1 MWSKKELCSLYD
13 LINNKKKSWSD
24 VANTIGKTIN
34 SCRNRYR
41 RTDWKLFNSNSES
54 AVLPQKEWSKEEL
67 VTLYSLKTEA
77 KMSYKDIASRL
88 GRTPISCERKF
99 QTTIWNENNTNLI
112 KEAIERKETDKQ
124 NNTNDIVDR
133 LAAHMVNLSRNNV
146 DKLEEMSKAYFI
158 EKNNLKES
166 ELPIPFKDI
175 KEIAK
180 QMLQKMGLC
189 YDAQINLG
197 KGTYIIVGDSHGKHT
212 RRHTINMVKNLNSLL
227 KAKNVIH
234 IGHMLDDDNESSYCW
249 EDFKNL
255 IILAKREELQILSD
269 KKYKYNIVRNE
280 IFLGDLSVCNQD
292 EINDYTNSY
301 IGTIKKQVF
310 PNTTILNL
318 HRHELDTRT
327 SVEGES
333 SQLISPGCLCEPHIV
348 RTIKQINWEAENV
361 QVKLAYWDGFTK
373 YRRMRHKYVFWEQGL
388 LVVHVDDNNN
398 FDIIPCRIQ
407 KTSKGYTTSYFNK
420 IITESG
426 VFDPQEKIFFNG
438 DAHVK
443 SHDENVLSLQEQFC
457 IDYKPDTAVNIGDV
471 SDNKP
476 LNHHEMTK
484 NGWAINKS
492 VLDEYAGVHYVLK
505 RMRKWA
511 KNFQLIFGNH
521 ERFAKDFV
529 AKLPQFGDLLKFSFL
544 TDLESL
550 GINLTEHKEILRLG
564 KLKFIHGDLKMFGAR
579 GGSKLEKI
587 SQVIGENTIIGDIH
601 YPSVRYGCYSVG
613 LTGKLDQEYNETS
626 VTRWMHGFGFC
637 NIFDGKCFIS
647 LVNINKYRFS
657 INNKTYIPQNPSVW
671 QIPLYKASINY
682 NFD

>member
-1 MWSKKELCSLYD
+1 MWQKKELDGLYD
-13 LINNKKKSWSD
+13 LKTNKKMSW
-24 VANTIGKTIN
+24 GKISKILKKTAQ

-41 RTDWKLFNSNSES
+41 RTDWKLFKTNSES
-54 AVLPQKEWSKEEL
+54 ASLPQKEWSKEEL
-67 VTLYSLKTEA
+67 VTLYSLRAEA
-77 KMSYKDIASRL
+77 KMNYEDIASRL
-88 GRTPISCERKF
+88 GRTPCSCETKF
-99 QTTIWNENNTNLI
+99 LRTDWNENNTKLI
-112 KEAIERKETDKQ
+112 NEAIEKKENGKQ
-124 NNTNDIVDR
+124 NDTNDIVEH
-133 LAAHMVNLSRNNV
+133 LAAHMVNLSRHNV
-146 DKLEEMSKAYFI
+146 DKLEEMSKSYFI
-158 EKNNLKES
+158 DKNNLKEN

-189 YDAQINLG
+189 YDAQISLG

-212 RRHTINMVKNLNSLL
+212 RRHTINMVKNLNSFL
-227 KAKNVIH
+227 KAKNIIH
-234 IGHMLDDDNESSYCW
+234 IGHMLDDDNETSYCW
-249 EDFKNL
+249 EDVKNL
-255 IILAKREELQILSD
+255 IVLAKREELQTLSS
-269 KKYKYNIVRNE
+269 KAFKFNIVRNE

-292 EINDYTNSY
+292 EINDYNNAY
-301 IGTIKKQVF
+301 IGTMKKQVF
-310 PNTTILNL
+310 PNTTVLNL

-327 SVEGES
+327 SIEGEP
-333 SQLISPGCLCEPHIV
+333 SQLVSPGCLCEPHIV
-348 RTIKQINWEAENV
+348 RTIKQINWEADNV
-361 QVKLAYWDGFTK
+361 QVKLAYWDGFSK
-373 YRRMRHKYVFWEQGL
+373 YRRMRHRYVFWEQGI
-388 LVVHVDDNNN
+388 LVVHVDEKNN
-398 FDIIPCRIQ
+398 FDIISCRIQ

-420 IITESG
+420 IITENG

-457 IDYKPDTAVNIGDV
+457 GDYKPDTAVNIGDI

-484 NGWAINKS
+484 NGWARNGSI
-492 VLDEYAGVHYVLK
+492 LDEYAGVHYVLK
-505 RMRKWA
+505 RMSKWA
-511 KNFQLIFGNH
+511 KNFQLLFGNH

-544 TDLESL
+544 TNLESL
-550 GINLTEHKEILRLG
+550 GIVLTEYKEILRLG
-564 KLKFIHGDLKMFGAR
+564 KLKFIHGDLKMFGAK
-579 GGSKLEKI
+579 GGSKLEKT
-587 SQVIGENTIIGDIH
+587 SQVIGDNTILGDCH
-601 YPSVRYGCYSVG
+601 YPSMRYGCYSVG